1 MALFFLLL
9 VTSLMMV
16 GCNASGN
23 ALSRV
28 SVRPTSISPNGDG
41 VDDVTEIK
49 YSIGQVSNLTIRL
62 VSQDGKSYTF
72 RADRRRSEGDYT
84 ALFGGNI
91 DGQVLPDG
99 QYKLAV
105 VAQPV
110 DGGPAGQF
118 ETTLA
123 IKDARTQ
130 RPELQN
136 FSVYPGKFSPNQDG
150 IEDRVTISY
159 YLTLPAAVRVWI
171 EDDKGKFVTTL
182 EEKKKLAL
190 PGQPGLHQYDYDAGV
205 DANAPPPPD
214 GTYTVVAEAVDDVG
228 SVVRATAPLVIEEG
242 GVPRAEIVGIAEWNP
257 TVVPLGGTL
266 VVTMTVAN
274 IGTVP
279 IRTTGPVPGTVYTTS
294 ENFNAFGFPEEPG
307 VMRVGVDFEGNP
319 SSRPY
324 PFRWS
329 LGNSGDLVTREYNG
343 RKLYYL
349 PVGKRTTVVGWIT
362 IVDKPFQITPYFWV
376 GLIHEQVRIVNDHV
390 SPRAI
395 SIQF

>member
-1 MALFFLLL
+1 ME
-9 VTSLMMV
+9 
-16 GCNASGN
+16 
-23 ALSRV
+23 
-28 SVRPTSISPNGDG
+28 
-41 VDDVTEIK
+41 DVAEIK
-49 YSIGQVSNLTIRL
+49 YSIGRVSNLTIRL
-62 VSQDGKSYTF
+62 TSQDGKTYTF
-72 RADRRRSEGDYT
+72 RDERRRSEGDYT
-84 ALFGGNI
+84 AFFGGNI

-99 QYKLAV
+99 QYKLIL

-118 ETTLA
+118 ETTLN

-136 FSVYPGKFSPNQDG
+136 FSVYPSHFSPNQDG

-159 YLTLPAAVRVWI
+159 YLTLPAAVRVWL
-171 EDDKGKFVTTL
+171 ENDKGKFVTAL
-182 EEKKKLAL
+182 NEKKKLAL

-205 DANAPPPPD
+205 DANAPPPAD
-214 GTYTVVAEAVDDVG
+214 GTYTVVVEAVDDVG
-228 SVVRATAPLVIEEG
+228 NVVRATSPLVIEEG
-242 GVPRAEIVGIAEWNP
+242 GVPRAEIVGTAAWVP
-257 TVVPLGGTL
+257 TVVQLGGTL

-279 IRTTGPVPGTVYTTS
+279 IRTTGPAPGTTFTTS
-294 ENFNAFGFPEEPG
+294 QNFNSLGFPEEPG

-329 LGNSGDLVTREYNG
+329 LGNAEDLVVREYNG
-343 RKLYYL
+343 RKLTYF
-349 PVGKRTTVVGWIT
+349 PVGKRTTIVGRIT
-362 IVDKPFQITPYFWV
+362 IMDKPFLLTPYFWV
-376 GLIHEQVRIVNDHV
+376 GLIHESVRIVNDHV

-395 SIQF
+395 SIQY